1 MSKPDPQTA
10 ILLHL
15 MRSKPKKA
23 RTVKAIAVAIER
35 AESTVR
41 NNLAVMTEGRPWPYS
56 VPWVRVEE
64 SKGQAAVY
72 GLTDA
77 GREAARW
84 RARSHR

>member
-1 MSKPDPQTA
+1 MNDLDPQTA

-23 RTVKAIAVAIER
+23 RTVKAIAHAIER
-35 AESTVR
+35 ADSTVR
-41 NNLAVMTEGRPWPYS
+41 NNLAVMMEGRPYS

-64 SKGQAAVY
+64 SRSQAAVY

-84 RARSHR
+84 RAKTEQRR